1 MADLSTTYMGKTL
14 PSPVIVGSSG
24 LTYSVKQLKVWQ
36 EAGAGACVLKSVFE
50 EQILLEA
57 DHDLNEVHFHP
68 EGADYFDVYVKEH
81 HLSHYLDLVRDAK
94 KEIEIPVI
102 ASINCVSASQW
113 TEFAQRL
120 EKAGADGLEL
130 NYFLMPSDPKMQE
143 GINER
148 TLFQIVRKILQE
160 VKIPVAVKLSNYFSN
175 LANTLDYLSRTG
187 VASMVLFNRFY
198 QPDIDVETMELRPG
212 PPFTNEAD
220 ITESL
225 RWIALASDYAEC
237 DLCASTGVHDGEG
250 VVKQLLAGANA
261 VQMVSAIYHHKA
273 KAIEDA
279 VQYLTRWM
287 DARGFTTIDDFR
299 GKLSQ
304 TNVKNPAFYE
314 RVQFMKHFGSR

>member
-1 MADLSTTYMGKTL
+1 MTDLTTTYMGKTI

-36 EAGAGACVLKSVFE
+36 DAGAGACVLKSVFE
-50 EQILLEA
+50 EQILIEA

-130 NYFLMPSDPKMQE
+130 NYFMMPSDPKMQE

-148 TLFQIVRKILQE
+148 TLFQIVRKILNE
-160 VKIPVAVKLSNYFSN
+160 VKIPVSVKVSSYFSN

-187 VASMVLFNRFY
+187 IAALVLFNRFY
-198 QPDIDVETMELRPG
+198 QPDIDIEKVDVKPAS
-212 PPFTNEAD
+212 PFTTHRD
-220 ITESL
+220 ITETL
-225 RWIALASDYAEC
+225 RWIALASEFAEC

-250 VVKQLLAGANA
+250 VVKQILAGANA
-261 VQMVSAIYHHKA
+261 VQMVSAIYHDKAAALENTVRFTGEWMEEHKFA
-273 KAIEDA
+273 
-279 VQYLTRWM
+279 
-287 DARGFTTIDDFR
+287 TIDDFR
-299 GKLSQ
+299 GKLSRSGI
-304 TNVKNPAFYE
+304 KNPAFYE
-314 RVQFMKHFGSR
+314 RVQFMKHFGGR